1 MPLVDPTS
9 AWVTNILDKAH
20 DSTFM
25 THHYLSGFKNTFF
38 SIKAYQ
44 RLWPYVAPSLPLFL
58 LAMLCA
64 IMVGLLDAMMPLA
77 IKLFMDT
84 IFEHKNLLEV
94 LQSLP
99 AWVSPFLSVLKP
111 YESSLA
117 QINLIEK
124 AFYIPVG
131 IVLFTIV
138 QGVFNYTSNVANS
151 IVRVDVSQRLKQDLF
166 SKLLNYEATWYDG
179 SSSGEVIS
187 HFCGDSDTATAGLT
201 DILKTST
208 IRFFSVA
215 GLALTLLGLS
225 PKLAFIALGVLG
237 TIVIPISF
245 SRKYLKRVSEQS
257 LHANTQLTIPY
268 IEALQGNRVIKLFQ
282 LQLHQLNML
291 KTALKVV
298 RKVSIRMAQ
307 ISGVLTPL
315 MHTIAGLGIGLVL
328 YYGSILIQDGTL
340 SAGGFA
346 AFITSLIL
354 LYTPVKSL
362 GNSSTQFHL
371 AFIALERVFVRIDR
385 PIEATPVGQVHTTHL
400 QKAIEIKDLSF
411 QYRPHLPWV
420 LKHINL
426 TIHKGQSVAFVG
438 GSGSGKSTM
447 AHLLL
452 RLYDPSKGAIF
463 IDGTP
468 IHDIEETA
476 FRHLVSAVFQD
487 NFIFHGTLRDNLL
500 LIKPSATEAELK
512 QALAN
517 AYLLDMVENQLPNGL
532 DTVLGERGVLLS
544 GGQRQ
549 RLAIARALLRNA
561 PILVLDEATSAL
573 DNESERMVQ
582 QAIDVLMRER
592 TVIVIAHRLS
602 TIQHCD
608 LIAVMNHGE
617 IVETGTHQSLLAQ
630 NGAYAKLHR
639 SGDDLMVSL

>member
-1 MPLVDPTS
+1 MRLVVPTS
-9 AWVTNILDKAH
+9 AWETNISDKL
-20 DSTFM
+20 M
-25 THHYLSGFKNTFF
+25 TNKFLLGLQSSFLFLREYK
-38 SIKAYQ
+38 

-58 LAMLCA
+58 LAMGCA

-99 AWVSPFLSVLKP
+99 AWVTPFLSVLKP
-111 YESSLA
+111 YETLLA
-117 QINLIEK
+117 QINLMEK
-124 AFYIPVG
+124 AYYIPVG
-131 IVLFTIV
+131 IVLFTMI
-138 QGVFNYTSNVANS
+138 QGVFNYTSTVTNAV
-151 IVRVDVSQRLKQDLF
+151 VRVDVSQRLKQDLF
-166 SKLLNYEATWYDG
+166 AKLLNYEAAWYDA

-201 DILKTST
+201 DIFKTAT

-215 GLALTLLGLS
+215 GLSLTLLGLS
-225 PKLAFIALGVLG
+225 PQLAFIALGVLG
-237 TIVIPISF
+237 TIVIPITI

-257 LHANTQLTIPY
+257 LNANTQLTIPY
-268 IEALQGNRVIKLFQ
+268 IEALQGNRVIKLFR
-282 LQLHQLNML
+282 LQSHQLGL
-291 KTALKVV
+291 LSQALKVV

-307 ISGVLTPL
+307 ISGILTPL

-340 SAGGFA
+340 TAGGFA

-354 LYTPVKSL
+354 LYTPIKSL

-371 AFIALERVFVRIDR
+371 AFLALERVFDRIDR
-385 PIEATPVGQVHTTHL
+385 PIEAKPVGSVPIHHL
-400 QKAIEIKDLSF
+400 ETAIDIKDLSF
-411 QYRPHLPWV
+411 QYRPHLPKV
-420 LKHINL
+420 LKSLNL
-426 TIHKGQSVAFVG
+426 SIKKGQSVAFVG
-438 GSGSGKSTM
+438 GSGSGKSTL

-452 RLYDPSKGAIF
+452 RLYDPSEGAIS
-463 IDGTP
+463 IDGTS
-468 IHDIEETA
+468 IDQIEEA
-476 FRHLVSAVFQD
+476 SFRQLISAVFQD

-512 QALAN
+512 EALAN
-517 AYLLDMVENQLPNGL
+517 AYLLDMVENQLPDGL
-532 DTVLGERGVLLS
+532 DTLLGERGVLLS

-582 QAIDVLMRER
+582 QAIDVLMRDR

-608 LIAVMNHGE
+608 VIAVMNHGE
-617 IVETGTHQSLLAQ
+617 IVETGTHQALLAQ

-639 SGDDLMVSL
+639 SGDALLV